1 MTLQIPSLT
10 GINSA
15 GAAVDVA
22 ESVFGKDYNEALIHQ
37 LVTRQLA
44 GARAGTTAQKSRSDV
59 SGGGSKPWR
68 QKGTGRARAGTSRS
82 PLWRSGG
89 ITFAAKPQSHKQK
102 MNKKMYRA
110 GMRSILS
117 ELLRQSRLFVAD
129 DIVPQEA
136 KTKELAQR
144 LKEWRDSRLLIVAA
158 EADRNLALAARNLRG
173 VDVCTAATLDPVS
186 LVASDMVIV
195 TRQAVNKIEERLG

>member
-1 MTLQIPSLT
+1 MTLQIPSLS
-10 GINSA
+10 GLNSA
-15 GAAVDVA
+15 GAAVDAA

-89 ITFAAKPQSHKQK
+89 VTFAARPQSYRQK
-102 MNKKMYRA
+102 LNKKMYRA
-110 GMRSILS
+110 GMCSILS

-144 LKEWRDSRLLIVAA
+144 LKEWRDSKLLIVAA
-158 EADRNLALAARNLRG
+158 EADHKLTLAARNLRG
-173 VDVCTAATLDPVS
+173 VDVCTADTLDPVS

>member
-1 MTLQIPSLT
+1 MTIQIPGLS
-10 GINSA
+10 GQGSA
-15 GAAVDVA
+15 AVVDVA

-68 QKGTGRARAGTSRS
+68 QKGTGRARAGTTRS

-89 ITFAAKPQSHKQK
+89 VTFAARPQSYKQK
-102 MNKKMYRA
+102 LNKKMYRA
-110 GMRSILS
+110 GMRSIFS

-158 EADRNLALAARNLRG
+158 EADRNLTLAARNLRG
-173 VDVCTAATLDPVS
+173 VDVCTADTLDPVS

>member
-10 GINSA
+10 GINFA

-22 ESVFGKDYNEALIHQ
+22 ESVFGEDYNEALIHQ

-44 GARAGTTAQKSRSDV
+44 GARAGSTAQKSRSDV

-89 ITFAAKPQSHKQK
+89 VTFAARPQSYKQK
-102 MNKKMYRA
+102 LNKKMYRA

-129 DIVPQEA
+129 DIVPQVA

-158 EADRNLALAARNLRG
+158 EADNNLTLAARNLRG
-173 VDVCTAATLDPVS
+173 VDVCTADTLDPVS

-195 TRQAVNKIEERLG
+195 TRQVVNKIEERLG

>member
-1 MTLQIPSLT
+1 MTLQIPSLSEP
-10 GINSA
+10 NS
-15 GAAVDVA
+15 GAAVDVV

-37 LVTRQLA
+37 LVTYQLA
-44 GARAGTTAQKSRSDV
+44 GARAGTRAQKSRSDV

-68 QKGTGRARAGTSRS
+68 QKGTGRARAGSSRS

-89 ITFAAKPQSHKQK
+89 ATFAAKPQSHKQK

-110 GMRSILS
+110 GMRSIFS

-129 DIVPQEA
+129 DIVPQEV

-158 EADRNLALAARNLRG
+158 EADRNLTLAARNLCG
-173 VDVCTAATLDPVS
+173 VDICTADTLDPVS
-186 LVASDMVIV
+186 LVAADMVIV